1 MPAKST
7 IKEDVSFLEDFV
19 LEATTSMDLVDRHL
33 VTLESHADK
42 NVLNE
47 VFRAIHSIKGVAGFL
62 GFDRIQQLSHEME
75 SVLDKLRRQEIEIST
90 PCINILLQAND
101 QLRTLVGKPDHELDL
116 GCTIQSLAGLHVPPP
131 IASTETDISQSVEK
145 SIRSVQSLLESE
157 DVASKTSQ
165 TRASSTVNSRP
176 VTCSE
181 SSLTSSL
188 TSNPPKSAS
197 DSSIR
202 VPVAVLEEL
211 VNLAGELVLSRNQL
225 VRTIDE
231 YKLKA
236 LVGIG
241 SRIDQVTTAMQDAI
255 MHARMQQVGL
265 LFSRFPRLV
274 RDLNQKLV
282 KRCRLVVEGAEVE
295 LDKTVLEALADP
307 LTHII
312 RNALDHGI
320 ESPED
325 RRAAGKDVEGTLQLK
340 AMHEGG
346 KVRIIIEDDGKGIS
360 RERILRKAIERGL
373 VSHDESIRL
382 TERDVTNL
390 VFRPGFS
397 TADSISDV
405 SGRGVGMDVVRTNIE
420 RIGGTVDIESE
431 FGQGTTI
438 YITLPLT
445 LAIVPSWIVCQ
456 DRFQFAIPEANVIE
470 FLSLSEE
477 DLGDRIDRIEGVELI
492 RWRGNLLPLVR
503 LQACLPPECRAKP
516 TPQRINK
523 IVVIETGSFRFGL
536 AVEQVRDPEHVVVKP
551 VSSHLGQCGYLDGA
565 AVLGDGNVA
574 FILSMQGI
582 AEQARLGQMSTPLPL
597 LDTTSDLPCDES
609 QAAIIVR
616 RESGQLAAIPR
627 MVIQRIER
635 VDPRDIQFANQQWIV
650 PYRGGQLQVL
660 EWEKNSIRRI
670 VKEGCD
676 FCYVMVFTV
685 RETEIGFLVREIVD
699 IRDIPTLVRLNEPA
713 HHAVV
718 GTVLLHDT
726 IVEMLDLYQFA
737 DAELGLRRTTALDR
751 SSCLVDLAA
760 ATTHEDLPPKP
771 HAPSHDWSRYTIL
784 LAEDTPFFYN
794 QIKRFLEQANLRVVT
809 AFDGQEAWEI
819 LQQTDCKIDLLLTD
833 IEMPRMNGFD
843 LSLKIRSCSRLQ
855 ELPIV
860 AITSLHTD
868 AAQRRGRDVG
878 IDDWQIKL
886 DRDRLVQ
893 CLLSKLILLGQSNP
907 DRKEGPTC

>member
-1 MPAKST
+1 MPTNST
-7 IKEDVSFLEDFV
+7 IKEDASFLEDFV

-33 VTLESHADK
+33 VTLESHA
-42 NVLNE
+42 NQEILNE

-62 GFDRIQQLSHEME
+62 GFEKIQRLSHEME
-75 SVLDKLRRQEIEIST
+75 SVLDKLRRETIEVST

-101 QLRTLVGKPDHELDL
+101 HLRTLVEKPDVDLDL
-116 GCTIQSLAGLHVPPP
+116 GCTIQSLASLHRNPTATTIAMEIVPA
-131 IASTETDISQSVEK
+131 IDK
-145 SIRSVQSLLESE
+145 SLSSVQTLLESE
-157 DVASKTSQ
+157 ELPLIPSRHNASHNVIARPT
-165 TRASSTVNSRP
+165 TLCEATLSSTSIPHPSKLV
-176 VTCSE
+176 SE
-181 SSLTSSL
+181 
-188 TSNPPKSAS
+188 
-197 DSSIR
+197 SSIR

-236 LVGIG
+236 LASIG
-241 SRIDQVTTAMQDAI
+241 TRIDQVTTAMQDAI

-274 RDLNQKLV
+274 RDLNQKLC

-295 LDKTVLEALADP
+295 LDKTVLEALSDP

-320 ESPED
+320 ESQED
-325 RRAAGKDVEGTLQLK
+325 RRSAGKEIEGTLQLR

-346 KVRIIIEDDGKGIS
+346 KVRIIIQDDGKGMN

-373 VSHDESIRL
+373 ISHDESLRFS
-382 TERDVTNL
+382 ERDITNL

-431 FGQGTTI
+431 FGHGTTI
-438 YITLPLT
+438 SITLPLT

-470 FLSLSEE
+470 FLSFSEGE
-477 DLGDRIDRIEGVELI
+477 LDDRIDRIEGVELI

-503 LQACLPPECRAKP
+503 LRDCLPPECRSNLS
-516 TPQRINK
+516 PQRINK
-523 IVVIETGSFRFGL
+523 VVVIETGSFRFGL

-551 VSSHLGQCGYLDGA
+551 VSSHLRQCGYLDGA

-574 FILSMQGI
+574 FILGMQGI
-582 AEQARLGQMSTPLPL
+582 AERAKLGKMNTPLPMPEVAA
-597 LDTTSDLPCDES
+597 DLPCDES

-616 RESGQLAAIPR
+616 RENGHLAAIPR

-635 VDPRDIQFANQQWIV
+635 VDPRDIQFANHQWIV

-660 EWEKNSIRRI
+660 EWERNSIRRL
-670 VKEGCD
+670 VKQGCE

-699 IRDIPTLVRLNEPA
+699 IRDIPTMVRLTDTA
-713 HHAVV
+713 QHSVV
-718 GTVLLHDT
+718 GTVLLQNT
-726 IVEMLDLYQFA
+726 VVEMLDLYQFA
-737 DAELGLRRTTALDR
+737 DQALETRGKTRRNRANCRTNLPAQSTNESFSLN
-751 SSCLVDLAA
+751 SSDD
-760 ATTHEDLPPKP
+760 EQ
-771 HAPSHDWSRYTIL
+771 DWSRYTIL
-784 LAEDTPFFYN
+784 LAEDTPFFNN
-794 QIKRFLEQANLRVVT
+794 QIKRFLEQAGLKVVT
-809 AFDGQEAWEI
+809 ACDGQEAWEI
-819 LQQTDCKIDLLLTD
+819 LDDVNTKFDLLLTD
-833 IEMPRMNGFD
+833 IEMPRMTGFE
-843 LSLKIRSCSRLQ
+843 LSLKIRSCPRLQ
-855 ELPIV
+855 DLPIV
-860 AITSLHTD
+860 AVTSLHTD

-878 IDDWQIKL
+878 IDAWQIKL

-893 CLLSKLILLGQSNP
+893 CLQSKLILLDLKQANACSS
-907 DRKEGPTC
+907 